1 MSTPRAHATTK
12 KCQMIPNRWTERKHS
27 HPAGGSHG
35 PARSSAGPTPDSARP
50 VPRRRARSATLA
62 LVLGALAVLRG
73 PPASSQEDPARLLQQ
88 LLGGGDQGFDEG
100 AARRMVQERTGAVSR
115 ISGLPVLRP
124 VDVRVL
130 GRDEAVAW
138 IGRRVEADVA
148 PEVLAGLEAV
158 YRGLGLLG
166 EGTSLGAAYKDFA
179 RSQVAAFYDP
189 VEGVLCL
196 IRDIPVALQE
206 PVVVHELVH
215 ALQDQNHALRGRIQ
229 AVDGDEDRSLA
240 LSALLEGQATWVM
253 IREMLDRLGGGL
265 GGAVDLSTVF
275 GGGMDGLMSMAAA
288 PGTVVP
294 ESVPPF
300 LVQQMLFPYFQG
312 AKWVDA
318 RVGSDPALEAA
329 WRDVPRTTEQV
340 LHPERRSEGEG
351 GARID
356 DRAVE
361 AALGPRR
368 FVPFRTT
375 LGEWNARIWLESRGG
390 GGGGHDKNVAVA
402 RGAEGWGADRAYVV
416 RHAGGDEALLWV
428 TRWDSL
434 DDAAEF
440 VAASAPALGCAGIP
454 AGDRWTCQGAA
465 GARAG
470 EAVVLAFGPEAGAPV
485 LLEAG
490 LAGVRGR

>member
-1 MSTPRAHATTK
+1 MTS
-12 KCQMIPNRWTERKHS
+12 
-27 HPAGGSHG
+27 
-35 PARSSAGPTPDSARP
+35 
-50 VPRRRARSATLA
+50 A
-62 LVLGALAVLRG
+62 LVLGALAVLRA
-73 PPASSQEDPARLLQQ
+73 PAASSGEDPARLLQQ
-88 LLGGGDQGFDEG
+88 LLGGAEAGFDEG

-130 GRDEAVAW
+130 DRDEAVAW

-148 PEVLAGLEAV
+148 PGVLAGLEAV

-166 EGTSLGAAYKDFA
+166 EGISLGGAYKEFA

-189 VEGVLCL
+189 VEGALCL

-215 ALQDQNHALRGRIQ
+215 ALQDQSHALRGRIQ

-253 IREMLDRLGGGL
+253 IREMLHRLGGGL
-265 GGAVDLSTVF
+265 GAAVDLSTVF

-294 ESVPPF
+294 ESVPRF

-318 RVGSDPALEAA
+318 RVGSDPVLAAA
-329 WRDVPRTTEQV
+329 WNEVPRTTEQI
-340 LHPERRSEGEG
+340 LHPERKPEGEG

-356 DRAVE
+356 DDAVE

-368 FVPFRTT
+368 SVRFRTT
-375 LGEWNARIWLESRGG
+375 LGEWNARIWLESRGSG
-390 GGGGHDKNVAVA
+390 GEGRDIHVAVA

-416 RHAGGDEALLWV
+416 RHAGGDETVLWV

-440 VAASAPALGCAGIP
+440 VAASAPALGCGGIP
-454 AGDRWTCQGAA
+454 AGDRWTCPGAA
-465 GARAG
+465 GARG
-470 EAVVLAFGPEAGAPV
+470 GDAVVLAFGAGDGAPA
-485 LLEAG
+485 LLDAG